1 MNEWTAYQIDM
12 SNGAELTRVRHIT
25 HVEIARR
32 VIADNEIT
40 AGLIYDESKLNSS
53 RTCVSWMSP
62 NTWFQGS
69 MYGTV
74 QFTFDWDSLIAGRR
88 LYWVEHITKYS
99 PPAYRFLVTDRRLGS
114 SDFVLPY
121 DPRHDD
127 GPIREQG
134 GKWYWRNDHTCELM
148 IDSSISLDQCTGF
161 DFINHHGQYC
171 RLHPRSLCPD
181 QTVSIESTAAR
192 VLASILAGRQRS
204 LDHVLRQPAS
214 PYPLS
219 EAIDCGVRGLLESME
234 SAPFR
239 LEWMNP
245 WAAVAVSTGLA
256 ELASFGSEPSMPT
269 SLAIMRGV
277 LSLYGE
283 DRDEEARELI
293 GAAGTFANAKLALE
307 SIVGEHFGIEYSR
320 P

>member
-1 MNEWTAYQIDM
+1 VRHTMNEWTAYQIDM
-12 SNGAELTRVRHIT
+12 SNGVELTRVRHIT

-62 NTWFQGS
+62 NTWIQGS

-74 QFTFDWDSLIAGRR
+74 QFTFDWASLIAGRR

-99 PPAYRFLVTDRRLGS
+99 PAAYRFFVTDRRLGP
-114 SDFVLPY
+114 SDSVVPY

-134 GKWYWRNDHTCELM
+134 DKWYWRNDHTCELM
-148 IDSSISLDQCTGF
+148 IDSSIGLDQCIGF
-161 DFINHHGQYC
+161 DFIEHHGQYC

-181 QTVSIESTAAR
+181 QTASIESTGAR
-192 VLASILAGRQRS
+192 VLASILAGRHRS

-234 SAPFR
+234 TAPFR
-239 LEWMNP
+239 EEWMNP
-245 WAAVAVSTGLA
+245 YAAVLE
-256 ELASFGSEPSMPT
+256 ELALYGSQPSMPT
-269 SLAIMRGV
+269 SLAIMRGF
-277 LSLYGE
+277 LALYGE
-283 DRDEEARELI
+283 GRDEDARELI
-293 GAAGTFANAKLALE
+293 GAAGNFANAKRTLE
-307 SIVGEHFGIEYSR
+307 SIVGEHFGIAYSR